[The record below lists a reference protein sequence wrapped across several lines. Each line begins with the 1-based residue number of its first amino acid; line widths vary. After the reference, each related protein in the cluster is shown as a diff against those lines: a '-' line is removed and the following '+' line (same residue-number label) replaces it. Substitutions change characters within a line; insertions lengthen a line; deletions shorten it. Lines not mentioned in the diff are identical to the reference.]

1 MKRCGDGP
9 KGSKQHRL
17 SVSGRFAE
25 SSDVSS
31 VLDECRGD
39 GRGSYVVGRTDG
51 AGGEMFSAGKD
62 HGNFSIQWKKTE
74 RRNDNGNFSYEQ
86 D

>member
-1 MKRCGDGP
+1 MNRCGDAP

-17 SVSGRFAE
+17 NVNGRFAE

-51 AGGEMFSAGKD
+51 IGGEMFSARED
-62 HGNFSIQWKKTE
+62 HGNFSI
-74 RRNDNGNFSYEQ
+74 R
-86 D
+86 

>member
-1 MKRCGDGP
+1 MKRCGNAP

-17 SVSGRFAE
+17 NVSGGFAE

-31 VLDECRGD
+31 VLDECCGD

-51 AGGEMFSAGKD
+51 AGSEEFSAGKECRA
-62 HGNFSIQWKKTE
+62 FS
-74 RRNDNGNFSYEQ
+74 S
-86 D
+86 

>member
-1 MKRCGDGP
+1 MNIEREWGRVGSIFMKRYGNAP

-17 SVSGRFAE
+17 NVSGGFAE

-39 GRGSYVVGRTDG
+39 GRGSYVVGRIDG
-51 AGGEMFSAGKD
+51 AGGEKFSVGKS
-62 HGNFSIQWKKTE
+62 HGTVSI
-74 RRNDNGNFSYEQ
+74 
-86 D
+86 